1 MHQSKFEAS
10 LSSIIGAAPSR
21 AALAISGGSDS
32 IALLYLA
39 TDWAKRAKVQLL
51 VMHVDH
57 ALRVSSSRDAK
68 FVQEVATNLG
78 HDFYLLHWQRDHD
91 ITASIQE
98 KAREARY
105 NMMTT
110 KCLELGVRLL
120 MTAHHFDD
128 VIENYLM
135 RKKRGSGVLGL
146 SYSHSHFVNNIQII
160 RPLLGFNKE
169 SLQDY
174 LQQNQYAWV
183 EDETNISDKYERN
196 RVRKEFRELPA
207 QDQQVIVNDIHR
219 INQEADILNQQL
231 IEFLAEFVQ
240 IDRMGFCIIQ
250 VMEYKNLQYDLQIQ
264 VLSYLL
270 TITSGKNILPRF
282 RNIQP
287 LIEKIK
293 QKITLDC
300 SLHGCLLVSIDAERL
315 LICREKS
322 QILVDFYSLKGNL
335 MWDNRFEISTKIT
348 NVDYKVTLL
357 SKEGYSSI
365 KEKIDISCIVQ
376 VPRIYS
382 RLILFTL
389 PVIIHLEKIVAI
401 PHISYYDEKILE
413 NNLQVI
419 FKPNFVSRFTHFL

>member
-10 LSSIIGAAPSR
+10 LSNIIGAAPSR

-32 IALLYLA
+32 IALLHFA
-39 TDWAKRAKVQLL
+39 TDWAKRAKVQLV

-57 ALRVSSSRDAK
+57 DLRVSSAQDAK
-68 FVQEVATNLG
+68 FVQGIAASLG
-78 HDFYLLHWQRDHD
+78 HDFYLLNWQRDHD

-105 NMMTT
+105 DMMT
-110 KCLELGVRLL
+110 KQCLKLGVRLL

-135 RKKRGSGVLGL
+135 RKRRGSGALGL
-146 SYSHSHFVNNIQII
+146 SYSHSYFVNDVHII

-174 LQQNQYAWV
+174 LQQNQYSWV

-196 RVRKEFRELPA
+196 RVRKEFRTLPE
-207 QDQQVIVNDIHR
+207 QDQQLIVNDIQR
-219 INQEADILNQQL
+219 INQEAQILNQQL

-240 IDRMGFCIIQ
+240 IDRMGFCIIG
-250 VMEYKNLQYDLQIQ
+250 VSEYKNLQYDLQIQ

-270 TITSGKNILPRF
+270 TITSGKTSLPRF

-287 LIEKIK
+287 LIEIMRKNVK
-293 QKITLDC
+293 LDC
-300 SLHGCLLVSIDAERL
+300 SLHGCLIVSIDAERL

-322 QILVDFYSLKGNL
+322 QISVDFYLLKDNV
-335 MWDNRFEISTKIT
+335 MWDNRFEISAKIT
-348 NVDYKVTLL
+348 NGDYKVTLL
-357 SKEGYSSI
+357 SQDGYVSI
-365 KEKIDISCIVQ
+365 KEKIDMSCIVQ
-376 VPRIYS
+376 VPKIYS

-389 PVIIHLEKIVAI
+389 PVITHLEKIVAI